1 MPYYQE
7 RDIISIDLHRKG
19 AQDDLTNL
27 QETLLHLHITLD
39 IFGVLFVEKFGISK
53 SWSLRNFGFLLNI
66 DLSLAMMFRV
76 SGHFRSLR
84 LSGEGVSR
92 VSKEFFGVSKT

>member
-7 RDIISIDLHRKG
+7 TDIISIDLHRKG

-39 IFGVLFVEKFGISK
+39 IFVVLSVEKFGISK
-53 SWSLRNFGFLLNI
+53 SWSLRNFGFLWNI
-66 DLSLAMMFRV
+66 DLSLAMFRV